1 MLTKLKKLEDIDKRI
16 EEIKLDEVTEYF
28 ARKKEETS
36 RFRRPKSLKQSS
48 L

>member
-16 EEIKLDEVTEYF
+16 EEIKLDETEYF